1 MIKIYTLED
10 EYGYIKYVG
19 KTNRKLLSSRLS
31 EHICNS
37 KTHNDKKSCWI
48 KSLLKVN
55 KKPIINLLDEV
66 SVSEWQFWE
75 QHYISLMKSYGFI
88 LKNHTIGGD
97 LDNTGSKW
105 SEETREKQRISRL
118 NNTRYK
124 YKKGPM
130 SQEHKD
136 SISKS
141 LIGKESPNK
150 GNKFTKTPEQ
160 LLKVSGSNNGM
171 FGRKHSQESID
182 KMKATRLLNKQNNKN
197 I

>member
-19 KTNRKLLSSRLS
+19 KTNR
-31 EHICNS
+31 
-37 KTHNDKKSCWI
+37 
-48 KSLLKVN
+48 
-55 KKPIINLLDEV
+55 
-66 SVSEWQFWE
+66 
-75 QHYISLMKSYGFI
+75 
-88 LKNHTIGGD
+88 
-97 LDNTGSKW
+97 
-105 SEETREKQRISRL
+105 
-118 NNTRYK
+118 
-124 YKKGPM
+124 
-130 SQEHKD
+130 
-136 SISKS
+136 
-141 LIGKESPNK
+141 